1 MVSMSTATTL
11 VSTTD
16 TIKTSI
22 LLPVMVS
29 GLNVE
34 KQSVPS
40 KPPDNTSVQPSEGKV
55 LPENLTDTYEKSLAD
70 LLGEPVGLSFDSD
83 SDEEIEPDDNT
94 SSTCIADLFM
104 EPVGLSFDESD
115 QNQSEESSDSS
126 DFQVA
131 DCDTSRRVM
140 LAIDPNAP
148 SGVIDK
154 PDEYTFRE
162 DEKAGENRGFKKSK
176 SFGIKKEA
184 CCNNFCR
191 SQNFNVQFLNKM
203 ETLHGMS
210 KAERKQF
217 LLEHLIKQE
226 ELGVSTQSFKFFG
239 YCVCKKSL
247 VHLSGVSNYI
257 IEEACKAYERGQTRF
272 RHNNEVGMRETEATL
287 GFVIWMKRHAL
298 QYGNQAPDH
307 ETIIIPAC
315 YMKKDL
321 FQQYEEEV
329 TEPRIKRSTFYR
341 LFSDRFGPYR
351 VDKSV
356 PHVRISSYSSHS
368 KCEQCISLERYQ
380 KTCKKEQDLELVK
393 SMKQRHKYTYQK
405 SYEAI
410 QEKRFE
416 ALSDPENYLHIQ
428 GTASY
433 FKYHIIEVSYL
444 FIQIFKCING
454 FNLLN
459 WRVPDTSIP
468 RRVIQFLR

>member
-1 MVSMSTATTL
+1 MEFPHKVS
-11 VSTTD
+11 
-16 TIKTSI
+16 
-22 LLPVMVS
+22 
-29 GLNVE
+29 
-34 KQSVPS
+34 
-40 KPPDNTSVQPSEGKV
+40 
-55 LPENLTDTYEKSLAD
+55 
-70 LLGEPVGLSFDSD
+70 SFLD
-83 SDEEIEPDDNT
+83 I
-94 SSTCIADLFM
+94 
-104 EPVGLSFDESD
+104 VY
-115 QNQSEESSDSS
+115 
-126 DFQVA
+126 V
-131 DCDTSRRVM
+131 
-140 LAIDPNAP
+140 
-148 SGVIDK
+148 
-154 PDEYTFRE
+154 
-162 DEKAGENRGFKKSK
+162 
-176 SFGIKKEA
+176 
-184 CCNNFCR
+184 
-191 SQNFNVQFLNKM
+191 
-203 ETLHGMS
+203 
-210 KAERKQF
+210 
-217 LLEHLIKQE
+217 
-226 ELGVSTQSFKFFG
+226 
-239 YCVCKKSL
+239 KKSL

-257 IEEACKAYERGQTRF
+257 IEEACKAYERGQTLF

-321 FQQYEEEV
+321 FEQYEEEV

-380 KTCKKEQDLELVK
+380 KTCKKEQDLEFVK
-393 SMKQRHKYTYQK
+393 SMKQRHKHTYQK

-428 GTASY
+428 GMASY

-454 FNLLN
+454 FNFLN